1 MPQGVRFSHNPVQS
15 VSRLLTEK
23 EERSFRSFEEHVQ
36 ESSACDQRLEIRAFA
51 DCCAYC
57 RSYIIYLT
65 SSLERREG
73 QHTDRE
79 SCDRPFTLVEIPPWY
94 PATRRILES
103 ITESARLRLRADSK
117 RAHET
122 VSNRS
127 RNRPGY
133 HVEDIPR
140 VNSKGFSN
148 PSTRQCSNKGIA
160 LDVTDESNTEF
171 SFRRLVI
178 SQEQVR
184 SESSYKTLHIS
195 HRWRE
200 SATRYRSRLN
210 SYP

>member
-15 VSRLLTEK
+15 VLRLLTEK
-23 EERSFRSFEEHVQ
+23 EKRSFRSFEEHVQ
-36 ESSACDQRLEIRAFA
+36 ESSACDQRLKIRAFA

-65 SSLERREG
+65 SRLERREG
-73 QHTDRE
+73 KHTNRE

-103 ITESARLRLRADSK
+103 ITESVRFRLRADSE
-117 RAHET
+117 REHET

-127 RNRPGY
+127 RNRPGN

-140 VNSKGFSN
+140 VNIERFSN
-148 PSTRQCSNKGIA
+148 SSTRQCSNRGIG
-160 LDVTDESNTEF
+160 LGVTDESNTKL
-171 SFRRLVI
+171 SFRMLVI

-184 SESSYKTLHIS
+184 SDSSYNTLHIS

-200 SATRYRSRLN
+200 SGCSV
-210 SYP
+210 

>member
-23 EERSFRSFEEHVQ
+23 EERSFRYFEEHIQ
-36 ESSACDQRLEIRAFA
+36 ESSACDQRLKIRAF
-51 DCCAYC
+51 DGCCAYC

-94 PATRRILES
+94 PATCRILES
-103 ITESARLRLRADSK
+103 ITESARLRLRADSE

-122 VSNRS
+122 VSNKS
-127 RNRPGY
+127 RNRPED

-148 PSTRQCSNKGIA
+148 PSTRQCSNKGIG
-160 LDVTDESNTEF
+160 LDITDKSKTKP

-178 SQEQVR
+178 SQEQFR
-184 SESSYKTLHIS
+184 CESSYNTLHIS

-200 SATRYRSRLN
+200 SAARYRPRLN